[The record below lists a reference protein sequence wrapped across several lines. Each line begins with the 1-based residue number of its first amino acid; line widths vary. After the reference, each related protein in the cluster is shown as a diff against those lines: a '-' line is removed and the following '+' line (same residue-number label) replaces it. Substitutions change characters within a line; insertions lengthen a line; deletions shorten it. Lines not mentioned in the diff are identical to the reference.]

1 MALLDPVLPD
11 PRLEA
16 VSPAYRA
23 FQEQVANP
31 QFGLP
36 APPVAPAQVAYQ
48 QQPQAYQ
55 QQVAPQ
61 EIPPWLLPGYEPPG
75 MGAPDREREFRADHI
90 AREKYRAALLADTP
104 FYPTGSASYQP
115 GLDKETLWRGL
126 KGAEFAQKA
135 LPFAFPGG
143 FLVDKFLPEGK
154 TRSLLSGFSP
164 FEHARLDEVAHRDA
178 LIRNQGLTQSYGP
191 GAVSDF
197 VPEESPGVPGGFG
210 PPPSLSSVYEPHP
223 AEFGGQAFDA
233 TQAVGQNGGGYD
245 PRNEFDQGFGGYGD
259 PGGF

>member
-1 MALLDPVLPD
+1 MVSLLDPVLPD

-16 VSPAYRA
+16 VSPAYLA
-23 FQEQVANP
+23 FQQQVANP
-31 QFGLP
+31 QFGAP

-48 QQPQAYQ
+48 QQPGQEPQAY
-55 QQVAPQ
+55 PQ
-61 EIPPWLLPGYEPPG
+61 TIPPWLLPGYEPPG
-75 MGAPDREREFRADHI
+75 MGAPDREREFRADHA
-90 AREKYRAALLADTP
+90 AREKYRADLLADR
-104 FYPTGSASYQP
+104 
-115 GLDKETLWRGL
+115 LDKETLWRGL
-126 KGAEFAQKA
+126 KGAQFAQKA
-135 LPFAFPGG
+135 LPFAFPVG

-197 VPEESPGVPGGFG
+197 VPEFSPGVPRVPD

-233 TQAVGQNGGGYD
+233 AQAGGQNGGGYD

-259 PGGF
+259 PGGY

>member
-16 VSPAYRA
+16 VSPAYLA
-23 FQEQVANP
+23 FQQQVANP

-55 QQVAPQ
+55 QPQ
-61 EIPPWLLPGYEPPG
+61 AIPPWLLPGYEPPG
-75 MGAPDREREFRADHI
+75 MGAPDREREFRADHA
-90 AREKYRAALLADTP
+90 AREKYRADLLADR
-104 FYPTGSASYQP
+104 
-115 GLDKETLWRGL
+115 LDKETLWRGL
-126 KGAEFAQKA
+126 KGAQFAQKA

-197 VPEESPGVPGGFG
+197 A
-210 PPPSLSSVYEPHP
+210 PPPSLSSTGLGGYGPGQGIEARDFSRATFADSGQPVVIEAYPREGFAQIDEP
-223 AEFGGQAFDA
+223 FNGG
-233 TQAVGQNGGGYD
+233 GGGGYD
-245 PRNEFDQGFGGYGD
+245 PRNEFDPGFGGYGD
-259 PGGF
+259 PGGY